1 MMESSQNENDSL
13 EFSSTTKE
21 DLLLESAGF
30 YEEEF
35 DDDEVFLNDFQSL
48 EMEASSDIP
57 PRTRRTSDVID
68 CVGETTSP
76 TRIKRHSFPSMSG
89 EISSATSRATNI
101 RDLNRFRRS
110 ELTTESI
117 DLGYSSPGVQSAQS
131 SARSLKGTWFRFSTS
146 NDADAIDARPTCK
159 RAEFETSNRSNM

>member
-1 MMESSQNENDSL
+1 MESTQDENVSL
-13 EFSSTTKE
+13 KFCSIAKEE
-21 DLLLESAGF
+21 DLLSESVGF

-35 DDDEVFLNDFQSL
+35 DDDEVFSNDFQSL

-68 CVGETTSP
+68 CVGENSPP
-76 TRIKRHSFPSMSG
+76 TRIKRHSFPSTSG
-89 EISSATSRATNI
+89 EIYSATSRATNI
-101 RDLNRFRRS
+101 RDLNRSRRS

-131 SARSLKGTWFRFSTS
+131 SARSLKGTWFRFSTN
-146 NDADAIDARPTCK
+146 NDADAIDAKPTSN
-159 RAEFETSNRSNM
+159 RAEFETSNRTYM

>member
-1 MMESSQNENDSL
+1 MESSQDENVSL
-13 EFSSTTKE
+13 NFCSTTKE
-21 DLLLESAGF
+21 EDLLSESAGF

-68 CVGETTSP
+68 CVGDDTSS
-76 TRIKRHSFPSMSG
+76 TRIKRHSFPSTSG
-89 EISSATSRATNI
+89 EIYSATSRAKNI
-101 RDLNRFRRS
+101 RDLNRSRRS
-110 ELTTESI
+110 ELTTESL
-117 DLGYSSPGVQSAQS
+117 DLGYSSPGAQSAQS

-146 NDADAIDARPTCK
+146 NDADAIDARPTSE
-159 RAEFETSNRSNM
+159 RAGFEASSRSNM